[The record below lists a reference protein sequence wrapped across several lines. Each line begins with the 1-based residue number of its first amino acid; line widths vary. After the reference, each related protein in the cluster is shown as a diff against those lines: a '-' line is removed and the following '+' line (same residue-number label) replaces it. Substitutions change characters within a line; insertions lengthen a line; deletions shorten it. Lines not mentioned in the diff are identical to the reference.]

1 MKFKIPIPKTYL
13 IIIIILT
20 LISAFI
26 CSVIFE
32 LVEIGNVFEWI
43 KWFIF
48 SAFFVIVLALIG
60 AIFVGMYISHRILTV
75 RGFTPFEKAM
85 LEMKEDINKIKQKLE
100 NIEKKL

>member
-1 MKFKIPIPKTYL
+1 MKFKIPLPKTYL
-13 IIIIILT
+13 IIITILV
-20 LISAFI
+20 LVSAFI
-26 CSVIFE
+26 CAVIFE
-32 LVEIGNVFEWI
+32 LVDIGNVFEWI

-48 SAFFVIVLALIG
+48 TAFFVIVLALIG
-60 AIFVGMYISHRILTV
+60 AMFVGMYISHRILTV